1 MHRGKVRTMENLLIK
16 NLLHNDN
23 FVSLGHVPSNNS
35 ALFVV
40 LKGDF
45 YVYHRDRIVSLININ
60 FAERTWGYSTVESPE
75 NFYIIDKRFNE
86 LYAEIRVTDDV
97 IEILFNEMSFNGW
110 HTIHGRSSSEDLE
123 KSVKLYLTNLF
134 KILKEEKRS
143 SQFIRNYLVEKIS
156 VIYNLIKI
164 LDSKLFFIYLIKLFT
179 KNIS

>member
-1 MHRGKVRTMENLLIK
+1 MHQGKVRTMENLLIK

-23 FVSLGHVPSNNS
+23 FVSLGHVPLNNS

-45 YVYHRDRIVSLININ
+45 YVYHQDRIVSSININ
-60 FAERTWGYSTVESPE
+60 FAGRTWGYSTVETPE
-75 NFYIIDKRFNE
+75 NFYIIDKWFNE

-110 HTIHGRSSSEDLE
+110 HTIHGQPSSEDLK
-123 KSVKLYLTNLF
+123 KSVKSYLTNLF
-134 KILKEEKRS
+134 KILQEEKRS

-156 VIYNLIKI
+156 VICDLIKI
-164 LDSKLFFIYLIKLFT
+164 LDSKLFFIHLIKLFT
-179 KNIS
+179 KNLS